1 MGRIYMTDI
10 LIKLFIKNSQET
22 NNPHIREK
30 YGILSGIVGIF
41 CNFMLFIGKFM
52 AGLITA
58 SISITADAFNNLSDA
73 ASSIVTLV
81 GFKMAGKPAD
91 AQHPFGHGRIEYISG
106 LIVSTVIIIMG
117 FEFVKSS
124 IEKII
129 EPETVEF
136 GLVSIIILLA
146 SILVKLWMSIF
157 NKKLGESI
165 NSSTIKAISKD
176 SLADVAA
183 TSTVLIGAIISYT
196 TDVYVD
202 GYAGILVALFIIYT
216 GFITAKE
223 TLSPLLGQAPDKDF
237 VKRIEDKVLSYEN
250 IVGIHDLIVH
260 NYGFGKVLV
269 SLHAEVPCNINIL
282 KIHEIIDTIERDIKN
297 ELNCEIVIHM
307 DPIATDD
314 KTVNSTKEDI
324 ESIVKSIDTRLSI
337 HDFRMVQ
344 AESFTNLIF
353 DLVVPN
359 KFELND
365 EELRKL
371 VNEKIKELNP
381 LYRVVLNI
389 DKMFL

>member
-216 GFITAKE
+216 GFTTAKE

-237 VKRIEDKVLSYEN
+237 VKKIEDKVLSYEN

-353 DLVVPN
+353 DLVVPH

>member
-216 GFITAKE
+216 GFTTAKE

-237 VKRIEDKVLSYEN
+237 VKKIEDKVLSYEN

-297 ELNCEIVIHM
+297 ELNCKIVIHM

-324 ESIVKSIDTRLSI
+324 EIIVKSIDTRLSI

-353 DLVVPN
+353 DLVVPH

>member
-52 AGLITA
+52 AGLITS

-157 NKKLGESI
+157 NKKLGKSI

-196 TDVYVD
+196 TGVYVD

-216 GFITAKE
+216 GFTTAKE

-237 VKRIEDKVLSYEN
+237 VKKIEDKVLSYEN

-353 DLVVPN
+353 DLVVPH

>member
-1 MGRIYMTDI
+1 MGRIYMTGI

-30 YGILSGIVGIF
+30 YGILSGIGGIF

-52 AGLITA
+52 AGLITS
-58 SISITADAFNNLSDA
+58 SISITADAFNNLSDV

-183 TSTVLIGAIISYT
+183 TSTVLIGAIISYAT
-196 TDVYVD
+196 GIYVD

-216 GFITAKE
+216 GFTTAKE

-314 KTVNSTKEDI
+314 KTVNSTKGDI
-324 ESIVKSIDTRLSI
+324 EIIVKSIDTRLSI

-353 DLVVPN
+353 DLVVPH

>member
-216 GFITAKE
+216 GFTTAKE

-237 VKRIEDKVLSYEN
+237 VKKIEDKVLSYEN

-314 KTVNSTKEDI
+314 KTVNSIKGDI
-324 ESIVKSIDTRLSI
+324 ESIVKSIDARLSI

-344 AESFTNLIF
+344 AESFANLIF
-353 DLVVPN
+353 DLVVPH